1 MDEIRDCRQRLVCRA
16 DAKTGQVEQGYKQCF
31 TRTKL
36 PIGGQFSIERD
47 GALTVI
53 TRVSTTAYVVPCTAR
68 GSSWSK
74 RRIWGT
80 TNPDTTAQP
89 GSTTCIGP
97 GACVQGWPHEHEA

>member
-53 TRVSTTAYVVPCTAR
+53 TRVSTTAFFVESHLLA
-68 GSSWSK
+68 
-74 RRIWGT
+74 
-80 TNPDTTAQP
+80 A
-89 GSTTCIGP
+89 
-97 GACVQGWPHEHEA
+97 